1 MSDSALIGT
10 LSGTVSK
17 ASSASASEL
26 PLTSALPQALRPR
39 PLIEGEMTLGG
50 LDDQVLAF
58 PAKRPPRVWYV
69 ALAITTVVMLTGLSL
84 LGYTIYMGIGVW
96 GNTSP
101 VFWAFDIINFVFWVG
116 IGHAGTLIS
125 AILFLFR
132 MRWRNAIARFAEAMT
147 IFAVMCAALF
157 PALHTGRPWLDY
169 FLFPYPNQR
178 AIWPNFRSPLVWD
191 VFAVGTY
198 FSVSLMFW
206 YLGLVPDI
214 ASMRDRTQSKTRKA
228 IYTVLS
234 LGWRGAAS
242 HWRHYEKA
250 YLLLAGL
257 ATGLVLSVHS
267 VVSFDFATSVVP
279 GWHMTIFPPY
289 FVAGAIF
296 AGFAMVVIVLVV
308 VRETMQLKNLIT
320 DYHLEVMNKV
330 VLAMSCI
337 MGFSYFMEGA
347 TAWYSQSEYLIHTF
361 KNIISGTYGWAG
373 WLTIACNIVIPQLFW
388 FKKCRTSYFWM
399 ILVSIAV
406 TVGMWFERF
415 VIIVISL
422 HQDYLPSS
430 WRIYR
435 PTLVDYGILLGSF
448 GLFFTLV
455 LLFARVL
462 PVIATSEVKAM
473 LPGAQPRHGGH
484 HA

>member
-1 MSDSALIGT
+1 MFIGF
-10 LSGTVSK
+10 GF
-17 ASSASASEL
+17 
-26 PLTSALPQALRPR
+26 
-39 PLIEGEMTLGG
+39 I
-50 LDDQVLAF
+50 
-58 PAKRPPRVWYV
+58 
-69 ALAITTVVMLTGLSL
+69 
-84 LGYTIYMGIGVW
+84 GYTVYTGIGVW
-96 GNTSP
+96 GNNSP

-147 IFAVMCAALF
+147 IFAVMCAGIF
-157 PALHTGRPWLDY
+157 PLIHVGRPWLA
-169 FLFPYPNQR
+169 FWLFPYPNQR
-178 AIWPNFRSPLVWD
+178 ALWPNFRSPLLWD
-191 VFAVGTY
+191 VFAVSTY
-198 FSVSLMFW
+198 FAVSAMFW
-206 YLGLVPDI
+206 YLGLMPDI
-214 ASMRDRTQSKTRKA
+214 ASMRDRTDNKWRKLA
-228 IYTVLS
+228 YTILA
-234 LGWRGAAS
+234 LGWHGAGR
-242 HWRHYEKA
+242 HWQHYEKA

-308 VRETMQLKNLIT
+308 VRETMELQEPHHHAAPGGDEQGDPRHELPHGLLLRHGGLHGLVQPERLPAP
-320 DYHLEVMNKV
+320 HLPE
-330 VLAMSCI
+330 
-337 MGFSYFMEGA
+337 
-347 TAWYSQSEYLIHTF
+347 HHRRH
-361 KNIISGTYGWAG
+361 YGWAG
-373 WLTIACNIVIPQLFW
+373 WLTISCNIFIPQLLW

-399 ILVSIAV
+399 ILVAIAV
-406 TVGMWFERF
+406 TIGMWFERF

-422 HQDYLPSS
+422 HQDYLPSA
-430 WRIYR
+430 WRIYK
-435 PTLVDYGILLGSF
+435 PTLVDFGILLGSF

-462 PVIATSEVKAM
+462 PVIATTEVKAI
-473 LPGAQPRHGGH
+473 LPGAQPTHGGD